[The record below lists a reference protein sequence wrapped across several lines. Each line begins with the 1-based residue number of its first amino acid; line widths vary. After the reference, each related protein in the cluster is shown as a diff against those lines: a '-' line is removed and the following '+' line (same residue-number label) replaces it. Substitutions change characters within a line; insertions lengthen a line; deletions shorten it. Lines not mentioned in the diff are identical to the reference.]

1 MEGYPRNNI
10 CCKEQKNIL
19 ETDGTHVCS
28 KCGLVN
34 DMLCLNESNVSRT
47 CQLQPTLLDEFC
59 DRAGIDTRTKLIAS
73 QFYNKSVNLH
83 PTLHK
88 PSLLACSLYIACK
101 KSNVPRTIKEISAVT
116 GCDIKYITRYEA
128 IISDGYY
135 TVLPSQYVN
144 RFGSKIGLSYS
155 QIRRV
160 IKFLNSRKKQKKV
173 YNPASVAAAAIY
185 RTLSPDMFSI
195 SQLENVTGVALST
208 MKRVCKHI

>member
-1 MEGYPRNNI
+1 MEGDPRSNT

-34 DMLCLNESNVSRT
+34 DMLCLNEPIVSWT
-47 CQLQPTLLDEFC
+47 CQLQPTLVDEFC
-59 DRAGIDTRTKLIAS
+59 DRAGIDTQSKIIAN
-73 QFYNKSVNLH
+73 QFYNKSVYLH

-101 KSNVPRTIKEISAVT
+101 KGNVPRTIKEISAVT
-116 GCDIKYITRYEA
+116 GCNSKYIARYEA

-135 TVLPSQYVN
+135 AVLPSQYVN
-144 RFGSKIGLSYS
+144 RFGSKIGLTYL
-155 QIRRV
+155 QIQRV

-185 RTLSPDMFSI
+185 KTLSPDTLST
-195 SQLENVTGVALST
+195 SQLENVTGVPLST